1 MHSEMHTPEVPPM
14 EHFKLTL
21 DARLRIEVA
30 RQKRAIFPSA
40 VTGLVHHLRSL
51 IKPLLQSGAM
61 AMTAIVVI
69 IAISATPAATTG
81 DNEIPRAAPLA
92 APDVRTL
99 VDSDSTFRDF
109 LPADDVLAVQKP
121 DNSDIAYLGME

>member
-1 MHSEMHTPEVPPM
+1 MHSEMRIPEVPSM
-14 EHFKLTL
+14 EHFKSTL
-21 DARLRIEVA
+21 DTRLRIEVS
-30 RQKRAIFPSA
+30 RQRRAIFPSFA
-40 VTGLVHHLRSL
+40 TSLVHHLRML

-81 DNEIPRAAPLA
+81 DNEIPSAAPLA

-99 VDSDSTFRDF
+99 VESDSTFRDF

-121 DNSDIAYLGME
+121 DNSDIVTLDME